1 MQPNHDRIT
10 SDVIYQEPAL
20 WVWAGRG
27 KEEVLYEPAS
37 LLCKQ
42 VLQYTFLDTICQF
55 LDIGGLQHDDCCVTM
70 IIIDRSQEGVK
81 GGKCPGS
88 SLAMHPSGPYLGWLC
103 SICLPVPVQ
112 REAALVEVPSKSLL
126 VPGTVDKIVEITEN
140 LKETCS
146 S

>member
-42 VLQYTFLDTICQF
+42 VLQYTFLDTVCQF

-103 SICLPVPVQ
+103 SICFSCASPE
-112 REAALVEVPSKSLL
+112 RGSSKEWKC
-126 VPGTVDKIVEITEN
+126 PQN
-140 LKETCS
+140 LCS
-146 S
+146 CLEQLTRL